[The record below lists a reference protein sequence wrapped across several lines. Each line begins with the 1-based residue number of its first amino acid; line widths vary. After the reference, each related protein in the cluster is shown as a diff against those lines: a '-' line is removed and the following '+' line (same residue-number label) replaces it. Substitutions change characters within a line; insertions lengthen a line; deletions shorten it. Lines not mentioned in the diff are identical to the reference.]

1 MALLIM
7 LSVFVVLVT
16 VLILRYRKVE
26 KDTAYL
32 NDVYYKA
39 DDERDSS
46 K

>member
-7 LSVFVVLVT
+7 LSVVVVLGLAV
-16 VLILRYRKVE
+16 ILRCRKVE

-32 NDVYYKA
+32 NDIYYKA
-39 DDERDSS
+39 DDERDTT